1 MSSSK
6 VKDGMT
12 LEVPTDAE
20 LVRRA
25 AKGDVAAFNVLVR
38 KWEKPLYNFTLRLTG
53 HREDALDLAQD
64 AFLKAYSQLRQL
76 QEGDKFSRWLF
87 KIALNLFYSARR
99 GSRQRQTIS
108 LDEEGEDGLNLL
120 DTLSPQG
127 AKNTGHSDALMF
139 ERERAR
145 VVRRAIAILGPDQRA
160 AIILKIYYGM
170 KFEEIAEV
178 VDCPVSTVKSRL
190 YAAMENLQETLKDW
204 IE

>member
-12 LEVPTDAE
+12 IERAADAE

-25 AKGDVAAFNVLVR
+25 GKGDVAAFNGLVR
-38 KWEKPLYNFTLRLTG
+38 TWEKALYNFALRLTG

-64 AFLKAYSQLRQL
+64 TFLKAYNQLHQL
-76 QEGDKFSRWLF
+76 QAPDKFSRWLF
-87 KIALNLFYSARR
+87 KIALNLFYSAKRR
-99 GSRQRQTIS
+99 SREGQTIS
-108 LDEEGEDGLNLL
+108 LDEEVGEGLNLL
-120 DTLSPQG
+120 DALPPESM
-127 AKNTGHSDALMF
+127 KNPGGSEALVF

-145 VVRRAIAILGPDQRA
+145 GVRRAIAQLCPDQRA

-190 YAAMENLQETLKDW
+190 YAALENLQETLKDW

>member
-1 MSSSK
+1 MPI
-6 VKDGMT
+6 
-12 LEVPTDAE
+12 EVSTDTE

-25 AKGDVAAFNVLVR
+25 AKGDVTAFNALVR
-38 KWEKPLYNFTLRLTG
+38 KWEKPLYNFALRLTG

-76 QEGDKFSRWLF
+76 QAADKFSRWLF
-87 KIALNLFYSARR
+87 KIVLNLFYSGKR
-99 GSRQRQTIS
+99 GSHEGQTIS
-108 LDEEGEDGLNLL
+108 LDEEVGDGLNLL
-120 DTLSPQG
+120 DVISLG
-127 AKNTGHSDALMF
+127 EAKNRGHSDALLF

-145 VVRRAIAILGPDQRA
+145 LVRRAIAQLGPDQRA

-190 YAAMENLQETLKDW
+190 YAAMENLQEALKDW
-204 IE
+204 IK

>member
-1 MSSSK
+1 MSI
-6 VKDGMT
+6 
-12 LEVPTDAE
+12 EVSTDTE

-25 AKGDVAAFNVLVR
+25 AKGDVTAFNALVR
-38 KWEKPLYNFTLRLTG
+38 KWEKPLYNFALRLTG

-64 AFLKAYSQLRQL
+64 AFLKAYSQLCQL
-76 QEGDKFSRWLF
+76 QAADKFSRWLF
-87 KIALNLFYSARR
+87 KIALNLFYSGKR
-99 GSRQRQTIS
+99 GSHEGKTIS
-108 LDEEGEDGLNLL
+108 LDEEVGDGLNLL
-120 DTLSPQG
+120 DALSLG
-127 AKNTGHSDALMF
+127 EAKNRGHSDALLF

-145 VVRRAIAILGPDQRA
+145 IVRRAIAQLGPDQRA

-190 YAAMENLQETLKDW
+190 YAAMENLQEALKDC